1 MNISMF
7 ALSLTFKKG
16 VQSWNIHHFSYIH
29 LNLLCIENAMR
40 VDDNVDLCFYSE
52 TVRKFRKTVL
62 KFSVLALKSGYRSQT
77 VKIPSG
83 GHPSKHTV
91 KIVPEAGTYPNS
103 L

>member
-1 MNISMF
+1 
-7 ALSLTFKKG
+7 
-16 VQSWNIHHFSYIH
+16 
-29 LNLLCIENAMR
+29 MR

-91 KIVPEAGTYPNS
+91 KIVPEAEAGTHPNS